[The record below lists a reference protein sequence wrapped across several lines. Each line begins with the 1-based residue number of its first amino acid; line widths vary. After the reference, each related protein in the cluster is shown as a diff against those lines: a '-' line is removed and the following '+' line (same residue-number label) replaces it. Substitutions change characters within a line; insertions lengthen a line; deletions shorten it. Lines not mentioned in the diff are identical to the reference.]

1 LVQKNKIDN
10 ILHAFSGK
18 KALVIGDVMTDEYVF
33 GRVDRISP
41 EAPVP
46 VVNIIK
52 RESRPVGAANVA
64 VNIKALG
71 AQAVLCSVTGDD
83 TRGHEFMEMLREREI
98 GSSGMQ
104 LSSERR
110 STVKTRIIGNNHQLL
125 RIDDEVVND
134 LSEHTRKLFIAHC
147 LETINRENPDVIIFE
162 DYDKG
167 VISKPLIDAVT
178 SAAGAKNIPVTVDPK
193 FRNFGN
199 YTGVSL
205 FKPNFGELL
214 AGTGTKIDKRDTAAL
229 QQIANEFMQGRNIA
243 LMMVTLSDA
252 GVFITDGT
260 QGEVIAAHVR
270 DISDVSGAGDTVIS
284 VASLS
289 LSCGLSPRE
298 VAMLANLAGGLV
310 CEEIGVVPVNA
321 IRFAEEAIKL
331 IE

>member
-1 LVQKNKIDN
+1 
-10 ILHAFSGK
+10 
-18 KALVIGDVMTDEYVF
+18 
-33 GRVDRISP
+33 ISP
-41 EAPVP
+41 ESPVQL
-46 VVNIIK
+46 VNIVK
-52 RESRPVGAANVA
+52 RESRPGGAANVA
-64 VNIKALG
+64 VNLKALG

-83 TRGHEFMEMLREREI
+83 MRGHEFMGMLRDREI
-98 GSSGMQ
+98 GYSGML
-104 LSSERR
+104 LSNERR
-110 STVKTRIIGNNHQLL
+110 TTVKTRVIGNNHQLL
-125 RIDDEVVND
+125 RIDDEIATD
-134 LSEHTRKLFIAHC
+134 LSDDTRKLFIAHC

-167 VISKPLIDAVT
+167 IISKPLIDAVT
-178 SAAGAKNIPVTVDPK
+178 ALAKTKNIPVTVDPK

-214 AGTGTKIDKRDTAAL
+214 AGTGTKINKRDTAAL
-229 QQIANEFMQGRNIA
+229 QQVAHEFMQGRNIA

-260 QGEVIAAHVR
+260 QGEIIAAHVR

-289 LSCGLSPRE
+289 LACGLSPKE

-321 IRFAEEAIKL
+321 IRFAEEASKL

>member
-1 LVQKNKIDN
+1 MKD
-10 ILHAFSGK
+10 ILKAFSGK

-33 GRVDRISP
+33 GRVERISP

-52 RESRPVGAANVA
+52 RESRPGGAANVA
-64 VNIKALG
+64 VNLKALG

-83 TRGHEFMEMLREREI
+83 MRGHEFMEMLRAREI
-98 GSSGMQ
+98 GSSGML
-104 LSSERR
+104 LSTERR
-110 STVKTRIIGNNHQLL
+110 TTVKTRVIGNNHQLL
-125 RIDDEVVND
+125 RIDDEIAND
-134 LSEHTRKLFIAHC
+134 LSELTRKLFTAHC
-147 LETINRENPDVIIFE
+147 IETIKRENPDVIIFE

-167 VISKPLIDAVT
+167 VISKSLIDAVT
-178 SAAGAKNIPVTVDPK
+178 TETSTKNIPVTVDPK

-199 YTGVSL
+199 YSNVAL

-214 AGTGTKIDKRDTAAL
+214 AGTGTKIDKRDTIAL
-229 QQIANEFMQGRNIA
+229 QQVAHEFMQGKSIS
-243 LMMVTLSDA
+243 LMMITLSDA

-260 QGEVIAAHVR
+260 KGEIIAAHVR

-289 LSCGLSPRE
+289 LACGLSPKQ

-321 IRFAEEAIKL
+321 IRFAEEASKL

>member
-1 LVQKNKIDN
+1 MKD
-10 ILHAFSGK
+10 ILKAFSGK

-33 GRVDRISP
+33 GRVERISP

-52 RESRPVGAANVA
+52 RESRPGGAANVA
-64 VNIKALG
+64 VNLKALG

-83 TRGHEFMEMLREREI
+83 MRGHEFMDMLREREI
-98 GSSGMQ
+98 GSSGML
-104 LSSERR
+104 LSSER
-110 STVKTRIIGNNHQLL
+110 STTVKTRIIGNNHQLL
-125 RIDDEVVND
+125 RIDDEIATD
-134 LSEHTRKLFIAHC
+134 LSEHTRTLFTAHC
-147 LETINRENPDVIIFE
+147 LETINREKPDVIIFE

-167 VISKPLIDAVT
+167 VISKSLIDAVT
-178 SAAGAKNIPVTVDPK
+178 SEARSKNIPVTVDPK

-205 FKPNFGELL
+205 FKPNYGELL
-214 AGTGTKIDKRDTAAL
+214 AGTGTKIDKRDTIAL
-229 QQIANEFMQGRNIA
+229 QKVAHEFMQGKNIS
-243 LMMVTLSDA
+243 LMMITLSDA

-260 QGEVIAAHVR
+260 KGEIIAAHVR

-289 LSCGLSPRE
+289 LACGLSPKQ

-321 IRFAEEAIKL
+321 IRFAEEASKL

>member
-1 LVQKNKIDN
+1 
-10 ILHAFSGK
+10 
-18 KALVIGDVMTDEYVF
+18 
-33 GRVDRISP
+33 
-41 EAPVP
+41 
-46 VVNIIK
+46 
-52 RESRPVGAANVA
+52 
-64 VNIKALG
+64 
-71 AQAVLCSVTGDD
+71 
-83 TRGHEFMEMLREREI
+83 MEMLREREI
-98 GSSGMQ
+98 GSSGML
-104 LSSERR
+104 LSNERR

-125 RIDDEVVND
+125 RIDDEETND
-134 LSEHTRKLFIAHC
+134 LSEHTRNLFIAHC
-147 LETINRENPDVIIFE
+147 LETIKRENPDVIIFE

-178 SAAGAKNIPVTVDPK
+178 SAASAKNIPVTVDPK

-229 QQIANEFMQGRNIA
+229 QQIANKFMQGRNIA

-289 LSCGLSPRE
+289 LACGLSPQE

-331 IE
+331 ILQDKEKLLSFGAYPEVTLAEARKRRDEAGDRRVTFGGVVTAPLGIDPKRRHDPHAGELPGQVQERFPGHGRFHVHAGGDKSRPAVGTTA

>member
-1 LVQKNKIDN
+1 MKD
-10 ILHAFSGK
+10 ILKAFSGK

-33 GRVDRISP
+33 GRVERISP

-52 RESRPVGAANVA
+52 RESRPGGAANVA
-64 VNIKALG
+64 VNLKALG

-83 TRGHEFMEMLREREI
+83 MRGHEFMEMLRAREI
-98 GSSGMQ
+98 GSSGML
-104 LSSERR
+104 LSTERR
-110 STVKTRIIGNNHQLL
+110 TTVKTRVIGNNHQLL
-125 RIDDEVVND
+125 RIDDEIAND
-134 LSEHTRKLFIAHC
+134 LSELTRKLFTAHC
-147 LETINRENPDVIIFE
+147 IETIKRENPDVIIFE

-167 VISKPLIDAVT
+167 VISKSLIDAVT
-178 SAAGAKNIPVTVDPK
+178 TETSTKNIPVTVDPK

-199 YTGVSL
+199 YSNVAL

-214 AGTGTKIDKRDTAAL
+214 AGTGTKIDKRDTIAL
-229 QQIANEFMQGRNIA
+229 QQVAHEFMQGKNIS
-243 LMMVTLSDA
+243 LMMITLSDA

-260 QGEVIAAHVR
+260 KGEIIAAHVR

-289 LSCGLSPRE
+289 LACGLSPKQ

-321 IRFAEEAIKL
+321 IRFAEEASKL

>member
-1 LVQKNKIDN
+1 MKN
-10 ILHAFSGK
+10 ILQAFSGK
-18 KALVIGDVMTDEYVF
+18 KVLVIGDVMTDEYVF

-46 VVNIIK
+46 VVNIMK
-52 RESRPVGAANVA
+52 RECRPGGAANVA
-64 VNIKALG
+64 VNLKALG
-71 AQAVLCSVTGDD
+71 AQSVLCSVTGDD
-83 TRGHEFMEMLREREI
+83 LRGHEFVAMLQEREI
-98 GSSGMQ
+98 GSSGML

-110 STVKTRIIGNNHQLL
+110 TTVKTRVIGNNHQLL
-125 RIDDEVVND
+125 RIDDEIADD
-134 LSEHTRKLFIAHC
+134 LSDDTRNLFIANC

-167 VISKPLIDAVT
+167 VISKSLIDAVT
-178 SAAGAKNIPVTVDPK
+178 AAASSRNIPVTVDPK

-199 YTGVSL
+199 YTNVTL

-214 AGTGTKIDKRDTAAL
+214 AGTGTKINKRDTAAL
-229 QQIANEFMQGRNIA
+229 QQVANEFMQGRNISM
-243 LMMVTLSDA
+243 MMVTLSDA
-252 GVFITDGT
+252 GVFITDGK
-260 QGEVIAAHVR
+260 QGEIIAAHVR

-289 LSCGLSPRE
+289 LACGLSPRE

-321 IRFAEEAIKL
+321 IRFAEEASKL

>member
-1 LVQKNKIDN
+1 
-10 ILHAFSGK
+10 
-18 KALVIGDVMTDEYVF
+18 
-33 GRVDRISP
+33 
-41 EAPVP
+41 
-46 VVNIIK
+46 
-52 RESRPVGAANVA
+52 
-64 VNIKALG
+64 
-71 AQAVLCSVTGDD
+71 DD
-83 TRGHEFMEMLREREI
+83 MRGHEFMGMLRDREI
-98 GSSGMQ
+98 GSSGML
-104 LSSERR
+104 LSNERR
-110 STVKTRIIGNNHQLL
+110 TTVKTRVIGNNHQLL
-125 RIDDEVVND
+125 RIDDEIATD
-134 LSEHTRKLFIAHC
+134 LSDDTRKLFIAHC

-167 VISKPLIDAVT
+167 IISKPLIDAIT
-178 SAAGAKNIPVTVDPK
+178 ALAKTKNIPVTVDPK

-214 AGTGTKIDKRDTAAL
+214 AGTGTKINKRDTAAL
-229 QQIANEFMQGRNIA
+229 QQVAHEFMQGRNIA

-260 QGEVIAAHVR
+260 QGEIIAAHVR
-270 DISDVSGAGDTVIS
+270 DISDVSGAGDTVIC

-289 LSCGLSPRE
+289 LACGLSPKE

-321 IRFAEEAIKL
+321 IRFAEEASKL

>member
-1 LVQKNKIDN
+1 MAQQEKMKDVLK
-10 ILHAFSGK
+10 AFSGK

-33 GRVDRISP
+33 GRVERISP

-52 RESRPVGAANVA
+52 RESRPGGAANVA
-64 VNIKALG
+64 VNLKALG
-71 AQAVLCSVTGDD
+71 AHAVLCSVTGDD
-83 TRGHEFMEMLREREI
+83 MRGHEFMEMLRAREI
-98 GSSGMQ
+98 GSSGML
-104 LSSERR
+104 LSSER
-110 STVKTRIIGNNHQLL
+110 STTVKTRIIGNNHQLL
-125 RIDDEVVND
+125 RIDDEIAND
-134 LSEHTRKLFIAHC
+134 LSELTRKLFTAHC
-147 LETINRENPDVIIFE
+147 IETIKRENPDVIIFE

-167 VISKPLIDAVT
+167 VISKSLIDAVT
-178 SAAGAKNIPVTVDPK
+178 TEAITKNIPVTVDPK

-199 YTGVSL
+199 YSNVSL

-214 AGTGTKIDKRDTAAL
+214 AGTGTKINKRDTIAL
-229 QQIANEFMQGRNIA
+229 QQVAHEFMQGKNIS
-243 LMMVTLSDA
+243 LMMITLSDA

-260 QGEVIAAHVR
+260 KGEIIAAHVR

-289 LSCGLSPRE
+289 LACGLSPKQ

-321 IRFAEEAIKL
+321 IRFAEEASKL

>member
-1 LVQKNKIDN
+1 MAQQEKMKDVLK
-10 ILHAFSGK
+10 AFSGK

-52 RESRPVGAANVA
+52 RESRPGGAANVA
-64 VNIKALG
+64 VNLKALG
-71 AQAVLCSVTGDD
+71 AHAVLCSVTGDD
-83 TRGHEFMEMLREREI
+83 MRGHEFMEMLRAREI
-98 GSSGMQ
+98 GSSGML
-104 LSSERR
+104 LSSER
-110 STVKTRIIGNNHQLL
+110 STTVKTRIIGNNHQLL
-125 RIDDEVVND
+125 RIDDEIAND
-134 LSEHTRKLFIAHC
+134 LSELTRKLFTAHC
-147 LETINRENPDVIIFE
+147 IETIKRENPDVIIFE

-167 VISKPLIDAVT
+167 VISKSLIDAVT
-178 SAAGAKNIPVTVDPK
+178 TEAITKNIPVTVDPK

-199 YTGVSL
+199 YSNVSL

-214 AGTGTKIDKRDTAAL
+214 AGTGTKINKRDTIAL
-229 QQIANEFMQGRNIA
+229 QQVAHEFMQGKNIS
-243 LMMVTLSDA
+243 LMMITLSDA

-260 QGEVIAAHVR
+260 KGEIIAAHVR

-289 LSCGLSPRE
+289 LACGLSPKQ

-321 IRFAEEAIKL
+321 IRFAEEASKL